1 MSSIFNDMSAMTS
14 HLNKRLYIYYT
25 TLNKII
31 YTIFYHYQLFLK
43 TEPFKKK
50 EDTHNVS
57 SLK

>member
-1 MSSIFNDMSAMTS
+1 MSAMTS